1 MTLFI
6 SNPSRQQA
14 VFFYRRAVTKDNS
27 GPAQVV
33 IPEGGQVEIGHG
45 WTALETAYVITQIL
59 RAGGADAAEAHG
71 HMGTFT
77 GLLYRENHAVDVEE
91 ILTAHEGVKA
101 AAEER
106 SVTNATRGAL
116 AFDRTANKGAR
127 QRLAKVTE
135 VEVIQELAPREK
147 PTGNEVHFKMSI
159 DPEGSSNA
167 RGILGLP
174 N

>member
-14 VFFYRRAVTKDNS
+14 VFFYRRAITRDNS
-27 GPAQVV
+27 GPSQVV

-45 WTALETAYVITQIL
+45 WGREETDYVITQIL
-59 RAGGADAAEAHG
+59 RAGGASAAEAHG
-71 HMGTFT
+71 HMGSFT
-77 GLLYRENHAVDVEE
+77 GLLYREQQPVDTDE

-106 SVTNATRGAL
+106 SVANATRGAL
-116 AFDRTANKGAR
+116 AFDRTANKGQR

-135 VEVIQELAPREK
+135 VEVIQELAPREQR
-147 PTGNEVHFKMSI
+147 TGNEAHFKMSI
-159 DPEGSSNA
+159 DPDGSSDA
-167 RGILGLP
+167 RGIRGL